1 MPLAPSLQQVLD
13 NLLSS
18 LYNLQTAA
26 SGGQKRYYSAI
37 FRDLPDRR
45 LYPDYYVVI
54 KEPRCLHDVMNNMH
68 RGLYSSPQA
77 VAYDLFLIWSNARE
91 YNEQGSLVYAD
102 ADKLE
107 SFMERLWR
115 ERSPPLPAY
124 ETLVRPG
131 QAPPA
136 QTSSVATPKEPER
149 KVKRI
154 KLTGS
159 LASSTAGS
167 AATASS
173 SPRPQT
179 SLPPSAIPAHPSPA
193 PSLTVKL
200 GGGRLTPSLVPPPH
214 HGDVQ
219 TAASTSQSPS
229 AVLQESTGMQSQR
242 QDSEDV
248 PSLGARPERTEGAPG
263 EEAKPAAMPTIPDA
277 ENGWLSGPADETLL
291 LGIVERLRTYTDV
304 SGRLLATPLIDVPE
318 PASRPDYHELVN
330 PPISLNTIDA
340 NIRSHVYASAEACDR
355 DLHRLFEAARLFIK
369 PDTPGNGYSDLMVLQ
384 RLYQELTKNSSAA
397 DRAMD
402 AETAASLSSVSGG
415 PGNVQHAKGDEASQ
429 GSDFKSRAT
438 ARPTL
443 RDKIF
448 LDSINF
454 KGHTLRTG
462 DWIHLLNP
470 DAPGKPIIAQIW
482 KTYKRPDSPQRCVS
496 VCWYYRP
503 EETVHPVSRTF
514 YENEVFKTGVFV
526 DHNIEDFLGTC
537 FVMFFTR
544 YTRGRPR
551 SWNASVPL
559 YVCEHRYKDDI
570 KQFKKIKSWSSCIPE
585 EIRAHEYDF
594 VPYADGHVDQLVRVK
609 SPFVRGVPGPGR
621 LDPGGPAPATNP
633 SPSYRFSTEG
643 KPQTAE
649 EARIESD
656 AGPAVQV
663 EPTADIAALAQEFPA
678 AGSSAPPTAVPAGE
692 PSTDILAFSTANFP
706 QVAGAAFDL
715 PEASLPSFAPYPV
728 QAAGTP
734 AEVAASADAYAPLPS
749 SLKSKFRGDALGELL
764 WFSAPAAAV
773 PTVTR
778 PSHSLAYLL
787 WQIEQGAAHVSG
799 GGD

>member
-26 SGGQKRYYSAI
+26 PGGQKRYYSAI

-54 KEPRCLHDVMNNMH
+54 KEPRCLHDIMKNMH

-131 QAPPA
+131 QTPPVS
-136 QTSSVATPKEPER
+136 QTPSFTSTASKEPER

-159 LASSTAGS
+159 LASSAAGP
-167 AATASS
+167 AAT
-173 SPRPQT
+173 PRPQAPTPT
-179 SLPPSAIPAHPSPA
+179 SMTASQPVSAPQ
-193 PSLTVKL
+193 SLTVKL
-200 GGGRLTPSLVPPPH
+200 GGGRVTPSLAPTSRLSDSPA
-214 HGDVQ
+214 
-219 TAASTSQSPS
+219 TAAISRSPS
-229 AVLQESTGMQSQR
+229 ALAQESAPTQSAR

-248 PSLGARPERTEGAPG
+248 AGSSAQMGQGEEGAPG
-263 EEAKPAAMPTIPDA
+263 EEAKPPAIPTIPDV
-277 ENGWLSGPADETLL
+277 ESGWLSGPADEHALL
-291 LGIVERLRTYTDV
+291 AIVDRLRTYTDA
-304 SGRLLATPLIDVPE
+304 SGRPLATPLLDVPDV
-318 PASRPDYHELVN
+318 ASRPDYHELVN
-330 PPISLNTIDA
+330 PPISLNMIDA
-340 NIRSHVYASAEACDR
+340 NIRAGAYASAEQCDR
-355 DLHRLFEAARLFIK
+355 DLYRLFEVARLFIR
-369 PDTPGNGYSDLMVLQ
+369 PESPGSVYSDLTVLQ
-384 RLYQELTKNSSAA
+384 RLYQELTKNASPA
-397 DRAMD
+397 DRAAE

-415 PGNVQHAKGDEASQ
+415 PGNVQHAKGEEGTQAS
-429 GSDFKSRAT
+429 DVKSKAT

-526 DHNIEDFLGTC
+526 DHNIEDFLGNC
-537 FVMFFTR
+537 CVMFFTR
-544 YTRGRPR
+544 YTRGRPKA
-551 SWNASVPL
+551 WNASMPL

-594 VPYADGHVDQLVRVK
+594 EPYADGHVDQLVRVK
-609 SPFVRGVPGPGR
+609 SPFMRGVPGPGR
-621 LDPGGPAPATNP
+621 LDSTQPDQPAAPA
-633 SPSYRFSTEG
+633 PSYRFSDEG
-643 KPQTAE
+643 KPQTLE
-649 EARIESD
+649 EARTETLGQTMEQQG
-656 AGPAVQV
+656 ATPGFEV
-663 EPTADIAALAQEFPA
+663 ALPSSE
-678 AGSSAPPTAVPAGE
+678 SSAPPLTAPPSDPAATVLGLSA
-692 PSTDILAFSTANFP
+692 PTFP
-706 QVAGAAFDL
+706 QVAGTTFDL
-715 PEASLPSFAPYPV
+715 PDGGLHNFAPYSDL
-728 QAAGTP
+728 AAGTP
-734 AEVAASADAYAPLPS
+734 AEVAAGAEAYTPLPTN
-749 SLKSKFRGDALGELL
+749 LKTKFRGDTLGELL
-764 WFSAPAAAV
+764 WFSAPAANV
-773 PTVTR
+773 PSITR
-778 PSHSLAYLL
+778 PSRSLAYLL
-787 WQIEQGAAHVSG
+787 WQTERGAGQA
-799 GGD
+799 